1 MTALFNRPVAG
12 LLLVFFCL
20 TAALSASENIV
31 DKSLGFTLA
40 LPEGFLPRADLV
52 GSQKGIIHAF
62 SLGDPNDDE
71 VDTFLMIED
80 LGGTIGPE
88 PLNQN
93 SLPKDFKGQLL
104 TTTWQGFEVDV
115 FRIPEESKG
124 TEIVNYNVQVPLK
137 RRAIQVRLIGLMKY
151 DQELKNLMPRLLE
164 SLQGESNWK
173 STAPRAVKRSNAPQG
188 KIVNVPIVQSP
199 LETLPEDQKAQASS
213 SDRRPSPQRL
223 KSKAIPDPIA
233 NYDAAL
239 WLTGGLYVVCGL
251 LLLFVISRNTPPG
264 TTLAISIAVVIAA
277 MTISRD
283 GSKAVNTAAGATK
296 VLGLSGLAIGLK
308 DIFFRNGPQKSA

>member
-12 LLLVFFCL
+12 LFLVFFCL
-20 TAALSASENIV
+20 TAALSASEKIV

-62 SLGDPNDDE
+62 SLGDPNDEE

-173 STAPRAVKRSNAPQG
+173 STAPRAVKQTNAPQG

-239 WLTGGLYVVCGL
+239 L
-251 LLLFVISRNTPPG
+251 
-264 TTLAISIAVVIAA
+264 
-277 MTISRD
+277 D
-283 GSKAVNTAAGATK
+283 
-296 VLGLSGLAIGLK
+296 LGL
-308 DIFFRNGPQKSA
+308 